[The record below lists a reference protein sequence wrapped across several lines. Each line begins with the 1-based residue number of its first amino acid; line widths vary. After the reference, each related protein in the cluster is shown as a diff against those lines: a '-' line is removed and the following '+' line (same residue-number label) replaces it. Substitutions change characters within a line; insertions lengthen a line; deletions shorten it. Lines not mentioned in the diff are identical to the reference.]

1 MAVPVISN
9 QSVTPTS
16 GGTDEYYIVQ
26 CDVSNSP
33 DEVLFSINGKSWVL
47 RFISGT
53 TYRVEILGALIGVAT
68 FVTTDGHYVAS
79 NSDGGHQLDMAS
91 TLTITQAWKLFGR
104 FTEALQ
110 AIKGKLDPLVASGD
124 LKYVSY
130 SPKVPIRQWPS
141 AYVSGQPAVVEV
153 KNIYGDT
160 IFAKFRVAVYG
171 KNDDVQLGMQESTD
185 LIAKVYDV
193 LVADRSL
200 GGTVQTTEIDEI
212 TPGYFDRTEGL
223 EWSYIIKMHARLE
236 VK

>member
-16 GGTDEYYIVQ
+16 GGTEEYYVIQ

-33 DEVLFSINGKSWVL
+33 GEVLFSINGKSWVL

-53 TYRVEILGALIGVAT
+53 TYRTEILGALIGVAA
-68 FVTTDGHYVAS
+68 FATTDGHYVAS
-79 NSDGGHQLDMAS
+79 NADGGHQLDMAS
-91 TLTITQAWKLFGR
+91 TLTITQSWKLFGR
-104 FTEALQ
+104 FTEALE
-110 AIKGKLDPLVASGD
+110 AIKGKLDPLVVSGD

-130 SPKVPIRQWPS
+130 SPKVPITQWPS
-141 AYVSGQPAVVEV
+141 AYVMGSPTTIEIR
-153 KNIYGDT
+153 NIYGDT
-160 IFAKFRVAVYG
+160 VFAKFRIAVHG
-171 KNDDVQLGMQESTD
+171 KNNDVQLGIRESTD

-200 GGTVQTTEIDEI
+200 NGTVQTTEIDEL
-212 TPGYFDRTEGL
+212 TPGYFERTEGL
-223 EWSYIIKMHARLE
+223 EWRYVIKMHARLE